1 MISLVTGTSTGIG
14 RATVQHL
21 ANAGH
26 CVVATVRS
34 PEQVQALEGVG
45 RDLAGEVH
53 GVVLDVTD
61 EASARAVVA
70 DVIDRFGRL
79 DHLVNNAGAG
89 RIGSLEQLDH
99 SELDA
104 TMATNFGGV
113 ARMTRLVLPQMRAQ
127 RSGRIVTVTSV
138 GGVVG
143 QPFNDAYCAAKF
155 AVEGLMES
163 LAPVIGRFGI
173 KVSLVEPGPVATAF
187 TDNVMPEVVELM
199 GRPDDPY
206 AEMFNAYIAHVSGV
220 FNLAQAPEEV
230 AALIACVLESEVP
243 QFRYQTSEWAASF
256 VGTKMADLDG
266 ETVQSMTS
274 QWI

>member
-1 MISLVTGTSTGIG
+1 L
-14 RATVQHL
+14 L
-21 ANAGH
+21 
-26 CVVATVRS
+26 
-34 PEQVQALEGVG
+34 
-45 RDLAGEVH
+45 
-53 GVVLDVTD
+53 
-61 EASARAVVA
+61 VA
-70 DVIDRFGRL
+70 DVIDRFGHL
-79 DHLVNNAGAG
+79 DHLINNAGAG

-99 SELDA
+99 DELDA
-104 TMATNFGGV
+104 TMAINFGGV

-163 LAPVIGRFGI
+163 LAPVVGRFGI

-199 GRPDDPY
+199 GRTNDPY
-206 AEMFNAYIAHVSGV
+206 AEMFNAYIAHVSGI
-220 FNLAQAPEEV
+220 FDQAQSPDEV
-230 AALIACVLESEVP
+230 ATLIAKILESDDP

-256 VGTKMADLDG
+256 VGTKVADLDG

>member
-14 RATVQHL
+14 RAVARAL
-21 ANAGH
+21 AAEGQ
-26 CVVATVRS
+26 CVVATVRN
-34 PEQVQALEGVG
+34 PEQVAELEVDGHE
-45 RDLAGEVH
+45 LAGEIH

-70 DVIDRFGRL
+70 DVIDQFGRL
-79 DHLVNNAGAG
+79 DHLINNAGAG
-89 RIGSLEQLDH
+89 RIGTLEQLDH
-99 SELDA
+99 DELEA
-104 TMATNFGGV
+104 TMAINFGGV

-163 LAPVIGRFGI
+163 LAPVVDRFGI

-187 TDNVMPEVVELM
+187 TDNVMPEVVALM

-206 AEMFNAYIAHVSGV
+206 AEMFNAYIAHVSGI
-220 FNLAQAPEEV
+220 FDQAQSPDDV
-230 AALIACVLESEVP
+230 AALIASVLESDMP
-243 QFRYQTSEWAASF
+243 RFRYQTSEWATSF
-256 VGTKMADLDG
+256 VGAKLADLDG
-266 ETVQSMTS
+266 QSVQSMTT